1 MKKIFLGLAFLCA
14 ALTAYSQRQASVAV
28 FTFAFSGSGITQGD
42 ALSVSSGLTGELQ
55 SWGTLNI
62 VSEAQADSAE
72 YHIKGKLER
81 GDKGV
86 LLTAETFNAA
96 TGKSLNTSKESAET
110 PAALMGKL
118 FAFAAQVTE
127 NVPFP
132 NYLLGKWRAMID
144 IPDGPLTCILE
155 FRSDRTVNAT
165 QYDTWERRGDRSL
178 RYQGFGSGTYS
189 YWGHARRTVQGK
201 SVDGFVTLN
210 LNLKDALPK
219 YALVNFTRL
228 NLNFNE
234 EKSLFE
240 LVASGF
246 TCGENIGSSQTVS
259 YTQFT
264 KIQ

>member
-1 MKKIFLGLAFLCA
+1 MKKIFFGLAFFCA
-14 ALTAYSQRQASVAV
+14 ALTAHSQRQVSVAV
-28 FTFAFSGSGITQGD
+28 FAFEFSGNGITQDD
-42 ALSVSSGLTGELQ
+42 ALSVTAGLTEELQ
-55 SWGTLNI
+55 SWGTFNI
-62 VSEAQADSAE
+62 VSGALADSAD

-81 GDKGV
+81 GDKGMI
-86 LLTAETFNAA
+86 LTAETFNAK

-118 FAFAAQVTE
+118 FDFAAQVTE
-127 NVPFP
+127 NIPFP
-132 NYLLGKWRAMID
+132 NYLLGKWRAVID

-155 FRSDRTVNAT
+155 FRSNRTVNAE
-165 QYDTWERRGDRSL
+165 QYDTWERRGDKSL

-189 YWGHARRTVQGK
+189 YWGHARRTVRGK

-219 YALVNFTRL
+219 YIAVNFTRL

-234 EKSLFE
+234 DKSLFE

-246 TCGENIGSSQTVS
+246 TCGENVDSSQTIS
-259 YTQFT
+259 YTRFT
-264 KIQ
+264 KLQ

>member
-1 MKKIFLGLAFLCA
+1 MKKMFFALAFFCA
-14 ALTAYSQRQASVAV
+14 ALTAYSQRQVSVAV
-28 FTFAFSGSGITQGD
+28 FAFEFSGNGITQDD
-42 ALSVSSGLTGELQ
+42 ALSVTSGLTGELQ
-55 SWGTLNI
+55 SWETFNI
-62 VSEAQADSAE
+62 VSEDRADSAD

-81 GDKGV
+81 GGKGV
-86 LLTAETFNAA
+86 LLTAETFNAK
-96 TGKSLNTSKESAET
+96 TGKSLNTSKENAET

-118 FAFAAQVTE
+118 FDFAAQVTE

-132 NYLLGKWRAMID
+132 NYLLGKWRAVID

-155 FRSDRTVNAT
+155 FRSDRTVNAA
-165 QYDTWERRGDRSL
+165 QYDTWERRGERSL

-189 YWGHARRTVQGK
+189 YWGHARRTVRGK

-219 YALVNFTRL
+219 YTLVSFTRL

-234 EKSLFE
+234 DKSLFE

-246 TCGENIGSSQTVS
+246 ACGENIGGSQAVS
-259 YTQFT
+259 YTRFT
-264 KIQ
+264 KLQ